1 MHDPSSPAPSLD
13 PAGRLF
19 EPSTAERASERLA
32 GVWLLGALAVHAAL
46 GLFMAGSRAVPR
58 TLPPPALVDV
68 FIEQRQEPKPPEPP
82 PPAIEPEPPLAA
94 LAPRAALPAFT
105 PNPASES
112 APLGPRSAPT
122 EPHVPTEPHEAPPE
136 AVSVLTS
143 AGPATF
149 AVPSGAGNT
158 VGGTIAPGGSGSGSG
173 SGTGSDAGAAPRDL
187 SRGAIPPDLRRLL
200 FVNYPPSARMERTE
214 GTATVRVT
222 VHPDGHT
229 SDLRVTSV
237 RPGGR
242 AFGETCSRTVLQ
254 GPRWKPALDAFGKAI
269 STTATYTCR
278 FELPEASAPT
288 ATSRPTNGTGANR
301 VWTRPAR

>member
-1 MHDPSSPAPSLD
+1 MGGSS
-13 PAGRLF
+13 
-19 EPSTAERASERLA
+19 
-32 GVWLLGALAVHAAL
+32 
-46 GLFMAGSRAVPR
+46 
-58 TLPPPALVDV
+58 
-68 FIEQRQEPKPPEPP
+68 
-82 PPAIEPEPPLAA
+82 
-94 LAPRAALPAFT
+94 
-105 PNPASES
+105 
-112 APLGPRSAPT
+112 
-122 EPHVPTEPHEAPPE
+122 
-136 AVSVLTS
+136 
-143 AGPATF
+143 
-149 AVPSGAGNT
+149 
-158 VGGTIAPGGSGSGSG
+158 APGGSGSGSG
-173 SGTGSDAGAAPRDL
+173 SGTGSGAGGAPRDL

-254 GPRWKPALDAFGKAI
+254 GPKWKPALDIAGKAI

-278 FELPEASAPT
+278 FELPEASAPA
-288 ATSRPTNGTGANR
+288 ATSRPTSGTGANR